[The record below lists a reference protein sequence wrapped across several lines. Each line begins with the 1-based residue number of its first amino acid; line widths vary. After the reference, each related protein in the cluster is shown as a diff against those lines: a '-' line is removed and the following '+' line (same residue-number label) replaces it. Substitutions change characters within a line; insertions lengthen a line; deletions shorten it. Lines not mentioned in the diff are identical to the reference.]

1 MEPASEAPDK
11 MESDSLELLNSHP
24 EVKFVDGEKAGMG
37 ETVEVED
44 AESEVM
50 NDPEQYA
57 AVEDALIP
65 ARVRVRIC
73 CIRAC
78 KRC

>member
-1 MEPASEAPDK
+1 MRSHISIQMTCLPLLLLLCSTLHASPAFVEPASEAPDK

-44 AESEVM
+44 
-50 NDPEQYA
+50 EQW
-57 AVEDALIP
+57 
-65 ARVRVRIC
+65 R
-73 CIRAC
+73 
-78 KRC
+78 